1 MFCVFVLFL
10 YIACGCVYPVVV
22 CSVCL
27 CYFFILHVGVYILLY
42 SMFCVFVLF
51 LYLACGGVY
60 PVVVCSVC
68 LCYFFILHVG
78 VYILL

>member
-10 YIACGCVYPVVV
+10 YIACGGVYLVVV
-22 CSVCL
+22 CSLCL
-27 CYFFILHVGVYILLY
+27 CYFFILHVGCISCC

-51 LYLACGGVY
+51 LYIACGGVY